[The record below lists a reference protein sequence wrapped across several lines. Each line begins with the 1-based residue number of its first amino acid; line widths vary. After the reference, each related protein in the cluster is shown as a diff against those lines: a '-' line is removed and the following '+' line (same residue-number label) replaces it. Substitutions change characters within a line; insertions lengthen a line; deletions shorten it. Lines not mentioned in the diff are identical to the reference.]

1 MAPNVAS
8 AAVELRR
15 EAAEARDLASTL
27 KDPASVADLLNYAC
41 TLESDAADWE
51 GGSAVVQQHERETRG
66 HAKAWRRKK
75 KKSSNFVAGDDPQ
88 RTVRLRAKFLQNGVP
103 LKPL

>member
-8 AAVELRR
+8 AAAELRQ

-41 TLESDAADWE
+41 ALESDAADWE
-51 GGSAVVQQHERETRG
+51 GGSASGVVHQFERETRG
-66 HAKAWRRKK
+66 PRQSMLVEEEKLQLRGRR
-75 KKSSNFVAGDDPQ
+75 
-88 RTVRLRAKFLQNGVP
+88 
-103 LKPL
+103 